1 MARREKSSSCDTV
14 GVAASLGVTRGRAAN
29 DQAIRSAL
37 CSAGREPRPRKPT
50 KDEYEATIR
59 LQKRKIAKLEDKERR
74 YQRELAECKAELKV
88 LADQVARLKSDKRE
102 PSR

>member
-1 MARREKSSSCDTV
+1 MARREKSTSCDTV

-50 KDEYEATIR
+50 KDEATIR

>member
-1 MARREKSSSCDTV
+1 MPDAES
-14 GVAASLGVTRGRAAN
+14 
-29 DQAIRSAL
+29 
-37 CSAGREPRPRKPT
+37 RPRKPT

-88 LADQVARLKSDKRE
+88 LADQVARLKSDNGE
-102 PSR
+102 PSK